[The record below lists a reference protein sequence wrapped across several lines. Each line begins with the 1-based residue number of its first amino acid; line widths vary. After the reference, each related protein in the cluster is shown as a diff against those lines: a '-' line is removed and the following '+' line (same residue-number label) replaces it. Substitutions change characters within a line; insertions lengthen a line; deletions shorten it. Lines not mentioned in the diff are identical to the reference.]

1 MTENEIT
8 GDILD
13 ASIKLHRQ
21 FGAGLLESV
30 YETLLEIELKKRGH
44 KVERQKIVSFEYDSV
59 SIENAFRLDML
70 VDDKVIVE
78 LKSTEKMSPV
88 FAKQLKTYLAITKLQ
103 VGVVVNFGKA
113 TLKDGF
119 LRFVNNYSEPDLCVS
134 PLLRFADSLRL
145 GDTRLCARVILLCRY
160 HRGGCK
166 ESASR
171 FASLSEHV
179 VSARERELNAFE
191 DERSFER

>member
-30 YETLLEIELKKRGH
+30 YEALLENELKKRGH
-44 KVERQKIVSFEYDSV
+44 KVERQKSITFEYEGV
-59 SIENAFRLDML
+59 ALENAFRLDML

-103 VGVVVNFGKA
+103 VGVVVNFGMT
-113 TLKDGF
+113 TLKEGF
-119 LRFVNNYSEPDLCVS
+119 LRFVNNFQEQPLCDS
-134 PLLRFADSLRL
+134 ASLRENKTTPTVTSHL
-145 GDTRLCARVILLCRY
+145 SD
-160 HRGGCK
+160 
-166 ESASR
+166 SAS
-171 FASLSEHV
+171 L
-179 VSARERELNAFE
+179 REVETIRTAQQ
-191 DERSFER
+191 

>member
-1 MTENEIT
+1 M
-8 GDILD
+8 
-13 ASIKLHRQ
+13 
-21 FGAGLLESV
+21 LESV

-44 KVERQKIVSFEYDSV
+44 KVERQKTVSFKYEAI

-103 VGVVVNFGKA
+103 VGVVVNFGMA

-119 LRFVNNYSEPDLCVS
+119 LRFVNNYSEPDLCDS
-134 PLLRFADSLRL
+134 ASLRENNPL
-145 GDTRLCARVILLCRY
+145 
-160 HRGGCK
+160 K
-166 ESASR
+166 
-171 FASLSEHV
+171 
-179 VSARERELNAFE
+179 
-191 DERSFER
+191 

>member
-13 ASIKLHRQ
+13 VSIKLHRQ

-44 KVERQKIVSFEYDSV
+44 KVERQKIVSFEYEGV
-59 SIENAFRLDML
+59 LIENAFRLDML

-103 VGVVVNFGKA
+103 VGVVVNFGM
-113 TLKDGF
+113 TTFKDGF
-119 LRFVNNYSEPDLCVS
+119 LRFVNNYSEPGLCAS
-134 PLLRFADSLRL
+134 PLLGHPLRGQPSAGGYASLREIFL
-145 GDTRLCARVILLCRY
+145 PPPHPIVLLFVIVVIYFPTPPELHLAQRVHSVPL
-160 HRGGCK
+160 
-166 ESASR
+166 
-171 FASLSEHV
+171 
-179 VSARERELNAFE
+179 
-191 DERSFER
+191 D

>member
-30 YETLLEIELKKRGH
+30 YETLLEIELKRRGH
-44 KVERQKIVSFEYDSV
+44 KVERQKTISFEYEGV
-59 SIENAFRLDML
+59 MLENAFRLDML

-88 FAKQLKTYLAITKLQ
+88 FAKQLKTYLVITKLQ
-103 VGVVVNFGKA
+103 VGVVVNFGMS

-119 LRFVNNYSEPDLCVS
+119 LRFVNNYLDSTLCAS
-134 PLLRFADSLRL
+134 ASLRENNSPQS
-145 GDTRLCARVILLCRY
+145 T
-160 HRGGCK
+160 
-166 ESASR
+166 
-171 FASLSEHV
+171 
-179 VSARERELNAFE
+179 
-191 DERSFER
+191 ERSNP

>member
-8 GDILD
+8 GDVLD

-44 KVERQKIVSFEYDSV
+44 KVERQKIVSFKYEGV

-70 VDDKVIVE
+70 VDDRVIVE

-88 FAKQLKTYLAITKLQ
+88 FAKQLKTYLAITKFQ
-103 VGVVVNFGKA
+103 VGVVVNFGMS
-113 TLKDGF
+113 TLKEGF
-119 LRFVNNYSEPDLCVS
+119 LRFVNNFPENNLCAS
-134 PLLRFADSLRL
+134 ASLRENNSPQSKPKGEAL
-145 GDTRLCARVILLCRY
+145 ETICTNQLVLRR
-160 HRGGCK
+160 
-166 ESASR
+166 SA
-171 FASLSEHV
+171 
-179 VSARERELNAFE
+179 
-191 DERSFER
+191 

>member
-1 MTENEIT
+1 MTENETT

-13 ASIKLHRQ
+13 ASIKLHKQ

-44 KVERQKIVSFEYDSV
+44 KVERQRCISFEYEDV
-59 SIENAFRLDML
+59 LIENAFRLDML

-103 VGVVVNFGKA
+103 VGVVVNFGMA
-113 TLKDGF
+113 TLKEGF
-119 LRFVNNYSEPDLCVS
+119 LRFVNTFPEPSLCAS
-134 PLLRFADSLRL
+134 ASLRETNTDAPL
-145 GDTRLCARVILLCRY
+145 RA
-160 HRGGCK
+160 
-166 ESASR
+166 SAS
-171 FASLSEHV
+171 L
-179 VSARERELNAFE
+179 RETNPVETRKDA
-191 DERSFER
+191 

>member
-44 KVERQKIVSFEYDSV
+44 KVERQKSISFEYEGV
-59 SIENAFRLDML
+59 MLENAFRLDML
-70 VDDKVIVE
+70 VDDRVIVE
-78 LKSTEKMSPV
+78 LTSTEKMSSV

-103 VGVVVNFGKA
+103 VGVVVNFGMT
-113 TLKDGF
+113 TLKEGF
-119 LRFVNNYSEPDLCVS
+119 LRFVNNYPDPNPSV
-134 PLLRFADSLRL
+134 PLGTRFARRVRFPM
-145 GDTRLCARVILLCRY
+145 GREPPQGAVTRLCASKIPVETGKDNEI
-160 HRGGCK
+160 
-166 ESASR
+166 
-171 FASLSEHV
+171 
-179 VSARERELNAFE
+179 
-191 DERSFER
+191 

>member
-44 KVERQKIVSFEYDSV
+44 KVERQKAISFEHEGV
-59 SIENAFRLDML
+59 MLENAFRIDML

-88 FAKQLKTYLAITKLQ
+88 FAKHLKTYLAITKLQ
-103 VGVVVNFGKA
+103 VGLVVNFGMA
-113 TLKDGF
+113 TLKEGF
-119 LRFVNNYSEPDLCVS
+119 LRFVNNYSDPTL
-134 PLLRFADSLRL
+134 
-145 GDTRLCARVILLCRY
+145 
-160 HRGGCK
+160 
-166 ESASR
+166 SASAPLR
-171 FASLSEHV
+171 EKRTSHPDPTLSASAPL
-179 VSARERELNAFE
+179 RENNPVK
-191 DERSFER
+191 D